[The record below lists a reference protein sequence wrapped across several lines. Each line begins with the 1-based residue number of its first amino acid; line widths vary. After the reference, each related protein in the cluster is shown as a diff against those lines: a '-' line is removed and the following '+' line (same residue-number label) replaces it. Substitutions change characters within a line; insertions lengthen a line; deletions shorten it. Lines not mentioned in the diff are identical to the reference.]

1 MLRASVIISSELGE
15 VKKRKLI
22 LQYYNKKYEN
32 VMKLINIKKYNNL
45 LWTELFAF

>member
-22 LQYYNKKYEN
+22 LQYNKKYEN